1 MARAGSHGSSCSG
14 STDVELLART
24 DSPLPPH
31 VRGTVVTV
39 GTFDGVHRGHL
50 DVLARLVERARQA
63 GLPSL
68 LVTFEPHPLE
78 IVRPE
83 SAPLLLTTRHEK
95 LAALAATGLEYAAIV
110 PFTRAFASRSAE
122 EFVDLTLRE
131 RFRMT
136 QLLIG
141 HDHGFGRG
149 RAGDAE
155 LLRELGA
162 ARGFHVDVVPPVQSG
177 SGDPVSSSR
186 IRRAIAEGRLDAAA
200 AGLGRA
206 YSVSGTVVAGE
217 ARGRLLGYPTLNVE
231 PESPRKLLPPD
242 GVYAVDV
249 ATPHGRFGGMLS
261 IGGRPTFHDDR
272 RIIEAHLFDA
282 SGDFYGDTVQ
292 VGFITRLRD
301 IVRFPDATA
310 LVAQLAVDESDARRA
325 LTALAGSGNLSGST
339 PVPPSTQ

>member
-1 MARAGSHGSSCSG
+1 M
-14 STDVELLART
+14 ELLTET

-50 DVLARLVERARQA
+50 DVLARLVSRAREA
-63 GLPSL
+63 RLPSL

-78 IVRPE
+78 IVRPA
-83 SAPLLLTTRHEK
+83 SAPPLLTTRHEK
-95 LAALAATGLEYAAIV
+95 LAALAASGLEYVAIV

-122 EFVDLTLRE
+122 EFVDLTLRD
-131 RFRMT
+131 RFRMVE
-136 QLLIG
+136 LLIG

-149 RAGDAE
+149 REGDAE
-155 LLRELGA
+155 TLRELGE
-162 ARGFHVDVVPPVQSG
+162 ARGFAVEVVPPVQTEIG
-177 SGDPVSSSR
+177 EPVSSSR
-186 IRRAIAEGRLDAAA
+186 IRRAVAEGRLDDAA
-200 AGLGRA
+200 AGLGRT
-206 YSVSGTVVAGE
+206 YSLTGTVVAGE

-249 ATPHGRFGGMLS
+249 ATRRGRFGGMLS
-261 IGGRPTFHDDR
+261 LGARPTFDDDR
-272 RIIEAHLFDA
+272 RTIEAHLFDA
-282 SGDFYGDTVQ
+282 SGNFYGDV
-292 VGFITRLRD
+292 VEVSFVARLRD
-301 IVRFPDATA
+301 VVRFPDAAA
-310 LVAQLAVDESDARRA
+310 LVAQLAADERDARRA

>member
-1 MARAGSHGSSCSG
+1 M
-14 STDVELLART
+14 ELLTET

-50 DVLARLVERARQA
+50 DVLARLVARAREA
-63 GLPSL
+63 RLPSL

-78 IVRPE
+78 IVRPA

-95 LAALAATGLEYAAIV
+95 LAALAASGLQYVAIV
-110 PFTRAFASRSAE
+110 PFTHAFSSRSAE
-122 EFVDLTLRE
+122 EFVDLTLRD
-131 RFRMT
+131 RFRMAE
-136 QLLIG
+136 LLIG

-149 RAGDAE
+149 REGDAE
-155 LLRELGA
+155 TLRELGG
-162 ARGFHVDVVPPVQSG
+162 ARGFAVEVVPPVQSATG
-177 SGDPVSSSR
+177 EPVSSSR
-186 IRRAIAEGRLDAAA
+186 IRRAIAEGRLNDAA
-200 AGLGRA
+200 AGLGRS
-206 YSVSGTVVAGE
+206 YSVTGSVVAGE

-249 ATPHGRFGGMLS
+249 ATPRGRFGGMLS
-261 IGGRPTFHDDR
+261 LGGRPTFDDDR
-272 RIIEAHLFDA
+272 RTIEAHLFDA
-282 SGDFYGDTVQ
+282 SGNFYGDVVQ
-292 VGFITRLRD
+292 VSFVARLRD
-301 IVRFPDATA
+301 VVRFPDAAA
-310 LVAQLAVDESDARRA
+310 LVAQLAADERDARRA